1 MLQEEKQMAN
11 IIDGKAVSAQVKEG
25 IRQEVEALK
34 AKGIEIGL
42 VDRRGQCTEDNRLNK
57 FFHAILR
64 KPKFSFYQFLI

>member
-1 MLQEEKQMAN
+1 MAN

-42 VDRRGQCTEDNRLNK
+42 AVVIVGDDPASQVYVKNK
-57 FFHAILR
+57 EKACEAVGFE
-64 KPKFSFYQFLI
+64 SFKEIDC